1 MLITFDKDV
10 FYPPPPRLIWK
21 ADRIWN
27 KCRTLERKL
36 KIVRN
41 SIGLFFK
48 LRLLMLLHITFVSQG
63 LNINIEIQ
71 WIPFQVC
78 PTLSITDGMKVVSL
92 NIYD

>member
-1 MLITFDKDV
+1 MLITVDKDV
-10 FYPPPPRLIWK
+10 FFPPPRLIWK
-21 ADRIWN
+21 ADRICN

-48 LRLLMLLHITFVSQG
+48 LRLLMLALLLHITFVSQG

-71 WIPFQVC
+71 
-78 PTLSITDGMKVVSL
+78 
-92 NIYD
+92 